1 VDVTGLKQRLTA
13 ILAAD
18 AVGYSRLM
26 AADDRATVTA
36 LDAARAIFRSQI
48 QTNQGRVVDMAGDS
62 VLAVFETAAGAVKT
76 AIAVQREFSVLAKA
90 APQDR
95 QLHFRMGVHLGDVI
109 EKSDGTVYGD
119 GVNIAARLQ
128 AMADPGGVVVS
139 DAVHGAVLGRVAA
152 EFLDRGEQDVKN
164 IPHRVRALSLCLNGD
179 GSSASTVAAN
189 PSPSLPARPSIAV
202 LPFTNLSGDR
212 EQEYFA
218 DGIVD
223 DIIAA
228 LARMELFFV
237 IARNS
242 SFVYKGKAVDIRQVG
257 RELGV
262 RYVLEGSVRKIGN
275 RIRITGQLIESENGH
290 HVWADR
296 FEGTFEETFELQD
309 RFTESIVSAIEPN
322 VRRAELDRSRIQRP
336 SNLTAYDLLL
346 RAVPGII
353 SPSASRAQ
361 NDESLSWIRRALEV
375 DPQYSFA
382 KALGAFACSR
392 RMFDGYGRLDDV
404 KAGLRYAD
412 EALSERSSD
421 PLVLSYAG
429 AVIGSLGYRVLGVR
443 LLGFRHDEAERAIEL
458 ALDLSPNLL
467 MVQVC
472 AGNVKAILGYG
483 DAALEHYRRAI
494 SISPIDPAMSVF
506 IASTSLAQL
515 VAGRFADAL
524 AAAQRAIAMSPKLV
538 VGHRIMV
545 LALAALGR
553 ADEAKQAA
561 RRLLELVPGF
571 TVTTFQRISPL
582 KDAELRKLYADLYR
596 GAGVPK

>member
-26 AADDRATVTA
+26 AGDDRATVTA

-76 AIAVQREFSVLAKA
+76 AIAVQREFGLLAKE

-95 QLHFRMGVHLGDVI
+95 QLHFRIGVHLGDVI

-128 AMADPGGVVVS
+128 AMSDPGGVVVS
-139 DAVHGAVLGRVAA
+139 DAVHGAVRGRVAA
-152 EFLDRGEQDVKN
+152 EFLDRGEQEVKN
-164 IPHRVRALSLCLNGD
+164 IPHRVRALSLCLNGED
-179 GSSASTVAAN
+179 SAASTVAGTL
-189 PSPSLPARPSIAV
+189 SPSLPARPSIAV
-202 LPFTNLSGDR
+202 LPFTNLSADP

-223 DIIAA
+223 DIISA

-237 IARNS
+237 MARNS

-262 RYVLEGSVRKIGN
+262 RYVLEGSVRKIGS

-296 FEGTFEETFELQD
+296 FEGTFEDTFELQD

-322 VRRAELDRSRIQRP
+322 VRQAELERSRVGRT

-346 RAVPGII
+346 RAVPGIV
-353 SPSASRAQ
+353 SPGASKAQ
-361 NDESLSWIRRALEV
+361 NDESLSWLRRALEV
-375 DPQYSFA
+375 DPHYSFA
-382 KALGAFACSR
+382 KALGAFTCAR
-392 RMFDGYGRLDDV
+392 RMFDGYGTPDDV

-412 EALSERSSD
+412 EALSERTSD

-429 AVIGSLGYRVLGVR
+429 AVIGGLGYRVLGVR
-443 LLGFRHDEAERAIEL
+443 LFGFRHDEAERAIAL
-458 ALDLSPNLL
+458 ALKLSPSLL

-472 AGNVKAILGYG
+472 AGNVKAILGDG

-506 IASTSLAQL
+506 IANTSSAHLL
-515 VAGRFADAL
+515 AGRFAEAL
-524 AAAQRAIAMSPKLV
+524 TAAQQATAMSPNLV
-538 VGHRIMV
+538 VGHRMIV
-545 LALAALGR
+545 LALACLDR
-553 ADEAKQAA
+553 LDEAKQAA

-571 TVTTFQRISPL
+571 TVTSYQRISPL
-582 KDAELRKLYADLYR
+582 KDAALRKRYAEMFR
-596 GAGVPK
+596 AAGVPK